1 MRIQHE
7 RCLRRARKR
16 PEARSLLGQALR
28 DAAPD
33 GLLLPFAENGRG
45 LHPLLEG
52 GAWEADLGDFPQ
64 RAADC
69 IAAYEARCA
78 ALCAPGRPGGARRAE
93 PARTGD
99 CGTHAARLTNG
110 EIARRLFLSDGSV
123 KQYVHQIYAKLGLTG
138 DAKSKRQ
145 QLIAQWHAKP

>member
-1 MRIQHE
+1 MTIIYYCHE
-7 RCLRRARKR
+7 GYNRFLVILPKDLSRKTKKPRRRV
-16 PEARSLLGQALR
+16 RS
-28 DAAPD
+28 
-33 GLLLPFAENGRG
+33 F
-45 LHPLLEG
+45 
-52 GAWEADLGDFPQ
+52 Q

-78 ALCAPGRPGGARRAE
+78 ALCAPGGG
-93 PARTGD
+93 PAALAGLTGREREIAALI
-99 CGTHAARLTNG
+99 AARLTNG

-145 QLIAQWHAKP
+145 QLIDQWHTKP